1 MGRLPG
7 TLARRRS
14 RDNFVALASRRGEA
28 FPGRAAV
35 LSDRYD
41 PAVPHARSAPIV
53 EVGSMTQAG
62 DLTPEQLALLFS
74 QMPLGFSVCRS
85 RTLRLV
91 VAYSD

>member
-1 MGRLPG
+1 M
-7 TLARRRS
+7 
-14 RDNFVALASRRGEA
+14 
-28 FPGRAAV
+28 
-35 LSDRYD
+35 LSDRYN